1 MTINGKTWSRG
12 ANSRLPF
19 GVKGNLDLSITI
31 QLKPLRPRLVFSK

>member
-1 MTINGKTWSRG
+1 MAIKGKTW
-12 ANSRLPF
+12 SRLPF